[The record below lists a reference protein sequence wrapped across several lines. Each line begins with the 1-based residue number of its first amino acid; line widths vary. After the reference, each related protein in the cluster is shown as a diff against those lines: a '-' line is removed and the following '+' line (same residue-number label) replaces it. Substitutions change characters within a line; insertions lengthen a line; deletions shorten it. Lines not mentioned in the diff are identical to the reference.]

1 MANLPYVY
9 AVGTLTKMLEKIKSA
24 AVPTS
29 FSQDFVTKTLLMKGG
44 TARATIPFIKKMGL
58 VADDGTPT
66 ELYKQFRNE
75 KKSRGAIATAMRTLY
90 APLFAMNEK
99 VYELPENDVRGLIVE
114 ATGGEKDSQVTKL
127 AIATFHAL
135 TELADFSE
143 GTAAQDKPNKEP
155 KPESLALPVMVGN
168 GAQQQ
173 PADGEVGVNL
183 SYTIN
188 LNLPATSDIAVFN
201 AIFKSLKEHLLQK

>member
-1 MANLPYVY
+1 MPNLPYVTT
-9 AVGTLTKMLEKIKSA
+9 VGTLTKMLEKIKSA
-24 AVPTS
+24 AVPTM
-29 FSQDFVTKTLLMKGG
+29 FSQEFVTKTLVMKGG
-44 TARATIPFIKKMGL
+44 TPRATIPFIKKMGL

-66 ELYKQFRNE
+66 ELYRQFRNE
-75 KKSRGAIATAMRTLY
+75 KKSKGAIAKAMRTLY

-99 VYELPENDVRGLIVE
+99 VYESPENDVRGMIVE

-127 AIATFHAL
+127 TIATFLAL
-135 TELADFSE
+135 KGLADFSE
-143 GTAAQDKPNKEP
+143 APAAQDKSSKEA
-155 KPESLALPVMVGN
+155 KPESLVLPVLTGN
-168 GAQQQ
+168 GAQPQ
-173 PADGEVGVNL
+173 PTDGEVGINL

>member
-9 AVGTLTKMLEKIKSA
+9 ALGTLTKMLEKIKAA
-24 AVPTS
+24 AVPGT
-29 FSQDFVTKTLLMKGG
+29 FSQEFVTKTLLMKGG
-44 TARATIPFIKKMGL
+44 TARATIPFVKKMGL

-66 ELYKQFRNE
+66 DLYKQFRNE
-75 KKSRGAIATAMRTLY
+75 KKSKGAIATAMRTLY

-99 VYELPENDVRGLIVE
+99 VYESPENEVRGMIVE

-127 AIATFHAL
+127 TIATFL
-135 TELADFSE
+135 GLKGLADFSE
-143 GTAAQDKPNKEP
+143 SPAAQDKPSREAKA
-155 KPESLALPVMVGN
+155 ESLVLPVVAGN
-168 GAQQQ
+168 GTPPQ
-173 PADGEVGVNL
+173 PTDGDVGINL

>member
-9 AVGTLTKMLEKIKSA
+9 AVGTLTKMLEKIRSA
-24 AVPTS
+24 AVPST
-29 FSQDFVTKTLLMKGG
+29 FSQDFVTKTMLMKGG

-75 KKSRGAIATAMRTLY
+75 KKSKGAIAAAMRTLY

-99 VYELPENDVRGLIVE
+99 VYELPESEVRGLIVE

-127 AIATFHAL
+127 TVATFAAL
-135 TELADFSE
+135 KGLADFSDA
-143 GTAAQDKPNKEP
+143 TAPQDRSSKQP
-155 KPESLALPVMVGN
+155 KPESLAIPSVIGN
-168 GAQQQ
+168 GNQQ
-173 PADGEVGVNL
+173 PSADGEVGINL